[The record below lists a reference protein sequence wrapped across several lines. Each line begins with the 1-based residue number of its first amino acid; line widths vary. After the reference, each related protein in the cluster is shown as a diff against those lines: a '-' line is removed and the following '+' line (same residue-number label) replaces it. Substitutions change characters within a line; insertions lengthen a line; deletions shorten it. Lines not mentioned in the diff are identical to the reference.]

1 MKFLREKLSKGQI
14 SKEKCVKILL
24 AVFLMFFS
32 FMVLSCKVPETKFVQ
47 ESVEYLEESQNT
59 VMKFSGTTIAT
70 SLAISALPDDFA
82 SPLAGTISDLNT
94 YFIFLFAVI
103 FVEKLIVLEGVK
115 LALKWIIPAACI
127 LYIVSLFFTKEV
139 FQKFAVKLLILGL
152 SIIMVIPISTHV
164 TESVCADY
172 LDYVEETI
180 NETDAGASKIND
192 VMNSGDK
199 DTTFFEKISNA
210 FKTAIQSVSDLLT
223 YFKNVIKKCMNSV
236 AIMIVTT
243 FVVPMLILLLFR
255 WLLKELFSLHLPIPD
270 RVMKVPVKT
279 QKNEKKE
286 TEFTGEQENER

>member
-1 MKFLREKLSKGQI
+1 MKFFAWKGSKLSI
-14 SKEKCVKILL
+14 SKEKLVKILL
-24 AVFLMFFS
+24 AVFLIVFS
-32 FMVLSCKVPETKFVQ
+32 FTVLSCKVPETKFVQ

-127 LYIVSLFFTKEV
+127 LYVISLFFIKEV

>member
-24 AVFLMFFS
+24 AVFLIVFS
-32 FMVLSCKVPETKFVQ
+32 FTVLSCKVPETKFVQ

>member
-14 SKEKCVKILL
+14 SKEKCVKVLL

-32 FMVLSCKVPETKFVQ
+32 FTVLSCKVPETKFVQ

-70 SLAISALPDDFA
+70 S
-82 SPLAGTISDLNT
+82 LAGTISDLNT

-127 LYIVSLFFTKEV
+127 LYVISLFFTKEV

-210 FKTAIQSVSDLLT
+210 FKTAIQSVSDLFT

-286 TEFTGEQENER
+286 TEFTEEQENER

>member
-1 MKFLREKLSKGQI
+1 MKFLRGKLNKGQI
-14 SKEKCVKILL
+14 SKEKWVKVLL

-32 FMVLSCKVPETKFVQ
+32 FTVLSCKVPETKFVQ

-115 LALKWIIPAACI
+115 IALKLIIPAACI

-164 TESVCADY
+164 TEGVCADY

-286 TEFTGEQENER
+286 TEFTEEQENER

>member
-24 AVFLMFFS
+24 AVFLIVFS
-32 FMVLSCKVPETKFVQ
+32 FTVLSCKVPETKFVQ

-82 SPLAGTISDLNT
+82 SPLAGTISDLNM